1 MRKSDKKIDNE
12 LRRVL
17 TDVCQQ
23 ALKMIDGFEWLTH
36 QADFHQFPDSLQ
48 IICVFDNEQQR
59 QAFLNSAEQD
69 MFEALLIAKLKQ
81 IDIKL
86 IKLNKYVVYDS
97 EEACL
102 LSHQG
107 NWAKRLRR

>member
-36 QADFHQFPDSLQ
+36 QADFNKFPNSLQ
-48 IICVFDNEQQR
+48 IICVFDSEQQR
-59 QAFLNSAEQD
+59 QAFLCSSEQD
-69 MFEALLIAKLKQ
+69 MLEIMLVAKLKQ

-86 IKLNKYVVYDS
+86 AKPSKHVIYDS

-102 LSHQG
+102 LSHKG